1 MLRKPQWNWDN
12 AVEGMRVEVVN
23 LYRSETNKGIV
34 SDVKR
39 SDKCRLID
47 GRPVKSS
54 QVVSMTISCDDG
66 SKIIA
71 MKDNSQYQI
80 TLK

>member
-1 MLRKPQWNWDN
+1 MLRKQQWNWDN

-23 LYRSETNKGIV
+23 LHSSEINNGIV
-34 SDVKR
+34 CDVKR
-39 SDKCRLID
+39 SDKCRFID
-47 GRPVKSS
+47 GKPVKSS

-66 SKIIA
+66 LEIIA
-71 MKDNSQYQI
+71 MKDNIQYQI